1 VHFAVRDT
9 GLGIPPDR
17 MDRLFQSF
25 SQVDAST
32 TRRFGGTGLGLAI
45 SRKLSEMM
53 GGEMWVESTG
63 VPGQGSTFHFT
74 IRASV
79 AREAPRQFLIA
90 PPQLQ
95 DKRLLIVDDN
105 ATNRRILTTQAK
117 AWGMAYRDT
126 ESPREALA
134 WIAAGEPFDVA
145 ILDMQMPDMNGLM
158 LASEIRK
165 MREASS
171 LALVMLTSLGQ
182 RDVGDAD
189 VDFAA
194 FLNKPI
200 KPSQLFD
207 VLIKIFTGARK
218 TDTDTTG
225 SKPTLDPDMA
235 QRLPLRILLV
245 EDNVTNQKLALRL
258 LERMGYRA
266 DLAANGLEAL
276 DAVERQNYD
285 VILMDAQMPE
295 MDGLEATRTIRQRW
309 PQTPP
314 YIVAMTANA
323 MEGDR
328 EMCLA
333 AGMDDYVSKPIRV
346 NALVDALTRGAATTH
361 HHKGDNHD
369 TA

>member
-1 VHFAVRDT
+1 
-9 GLGIPPDR
+9 
-17 MDRLFQSF
+17 
-25 SQVDAST
+25 
-32 TRRFGGTGLGLAI
+32 
-45 SRKLSEMM
+45 
-53 GGEMWVESTG
+53 
-63 VPGQGSTFHFT
+63 
-74 IRASV
+74 
-79 AREAPRQFLIA
+79 
-90 PPQLQ
+90 
-95 DKRLLIVDDN
+95 LIVDDN
-105 ATNRRILTTQAK
+105 ASFGRILTSQAQ

-145 ILDMQMPDMNGLM
+145 ILDMHMPDMNGLT

-165 MREASS
+165 MRDASS
-171 LALVMLTSLGQ
+171 LALIMLTSLGR
-182 RDVGDAD
+182 RDVDDTD

-194 FLNKPI
+194 YLNKPI

-207 VLIKIFTGARK
+207 VLSKIIMGARE
-218 TDTDTTG
+218 TAIDTTR
-225 SKPTLDPDMA
+225 SNSTLDPDMA

-285 VILMDAQMPE
+285 VILMDGQMPE

-309 PQTPP
+309 PKTHP

-328 EMCLA
+328 EMYLA

-346 NALVDALTRGAATTH
+346 EALVDALTRGAATAH
-361 HHKGDNHD
+361 HHEGDNHD
-369 TA
+369 AA